1 VARAILLVVI
11 GLVVLI
17 VTPIQTKAKFM
28 TQGQEHLKK
37 AQAHVAK
44 FEAEREPERLREA
57 YMALENVSLAEERDP
72 RTRDQLR
79 MDCLSLW
86 LYLLE
91 LLDRFLDPNFDP
103 KDVPQRL
110 VQPPPTRGDVVYP
123 PGADP
128 ALIDDPT
135 ARAQYERAITSNRE
149 KTIRYRLQIQLGRL
163 QEQIPPRAEKF
174 IHNSYTSVPRDQA
187 ELRAAIDANITNPV
201 HRASLLKVL
210 EPDQK

>member
-1 VARAILLVVI
+1 
-11 GLVVLI
+11 
-17 VTPIQTKAKFM
+17 M
-28 TQGQEHLKK
+28 
-37 AQAHVAK
+37 
-44 FEAEREPERLREA
+44 
-57 YMALENVSLAEERDP
+57 
-72 RTRDQLR
+72 
-79 MDCLSLW
+79 
-86 LYLLE
+86 LE

-135 ARAQYERAITSNRE
+135 ARTQYERAITSNRE
-149 KTIRYRLQIQLGRL
+149 KTIRYGLQIQLSRL
-163 QEQIPPRAEKF
+163 QEQTPPRAEKF

-201 HRASLLKVL
+201 HKASLLKLL